1 MRQFL
6 IERDTPRTRRTIC
19 EFIRSQFVD
28 SDEFYKLLLS
38 NRKMVRCDEPSG
50 QVRGIVDLE
59 TKTRFLIRSDDLR

>member
-1 MRQFL
+1 MRQFS
-6 IERDTPRTRRTIC
+6 IQGDTPRVRRTIC
-19 EFIRSQFVD
+19 MFSRSQFVG

-50 QVRGIVDLE
+50 RVRGIVDLE